1 MPDDISPE
9 LFDRLAELAALDL
22 WPDEKE
28 YLRGQLNG
36 QLKAIHELERID
48 VPEGVPPAAHGVP
61 YPPEISPP
69 PRADEARV
77 DHDLAE
83 RILAQA
89 PQADD
94 GYFVVPDIPHEELG

>member
-22 WPDEKE
+22 RPDEKE

-48 VPEGVPPAAHGVP
+48 LPDGVPPAAHGVP
-61 YPPEISPP
+61 YPLEISPP
-69 PRADEARV
+69 PRADEARI
-77 DHDLAE
+77 DPSLAK

-89 PQADD
+89 PETDE
-94 GYFVVPDIPHEELG
+94 GYFVVPDIPHEALG